1 MGLPGAIYV
10 SGLSGSWIAIGLFI
24 GTVLNWWFVS
34 GRLRIYTGNTN
45 SITLPSFFEER
56 FADPTGLLRIVS
68 AFIILVF
75 FTIYASSGLVAAGR
89 LFESTFGV
97 SYPTAVLTGG
107 IVIVLYTFLGGFL
120 AVCWT
125 DLFQGLLMILALVV
139 VPAVAYHHIGGI
151 GAIVDALESRN
162 IAKGFIPAGTDTPL
176 LVILSAM
183 AWGLGYFGQPHILA
197 RFMGVQSISK
207 LKRSR
212 MIAIVWVAISLAGAV
227 VIGMVGIGMFES
239 LDIALKEQEKVFI
252 YMIPHIMGPWLGGIM
267 LAAVLSAIMSTI
279 DSQLLVSSSALTE
292 DLYRRVGKRKPGE
305 REIMV
310 IGRGCVVVISVIA
323 LVMALDPKDSI
334 LGIVAYAW
342 GGFGASFGPLVL
354 FALFSRRTT
363 WRSALLGMVVGTA
376 VLVLWKYSGWGSAMY
391 EIVPG
396 FLANT
401 LTILL
406 VDFFFPQ
413 TDPDVLARYRQ
424 STQFRPTP

>member
-1 MGLPGAIYV
+1 
-10 SGLSGSWIAIGLFI
+10 
-24 GTVLNWWFVS
+24 
-34 GRLRIYTGNTN
+34 
-45 SITLPSFFEER
+45 
-56 FADPTGLLRIVS
+56 
-68 AFIILVF
+68 
-75 FTIYASSGLVAAGR
+75 
-89 LFESTFGV
+89 
-97 SYPTAVLTGG
+97 
-107 IVIVLYTFLGGFL
+107 
-120 AVCWT
+120 
-125 DLFQGLLMILALVV
+125 MILALVV